1 MGKESI
7 EINLAYGKNV
17 NPVKKRTCLLIV

>member
-7 EINLAYGKNV
+7 EINLVYGKNV